1 MTCATSYL
9 EKGKTR
15 IVLLDELAMFCIELG
30 VMILHVCL
38 SVADLEI

>member
-15 IVLLDELAMFCIELG
+15 IVLLDDCIELG
-30 VMILHVCL
+30 VMILHVCR
-38 SVADLEI
+38 SVADPEI